1 MSDDT
6 TQQQDATE
14 ATAGEQQAEQQAS
27 QGADDG
33 KGFPEGTPVR
43 DMTPEQQAAYW
54 RHHARKHEDA
64 LKGKTG
70 GRTLDELVDAA
81 RKLKEIEDSQ
91 KSEADKAKEREQA
104 ITTEN
109 ASLKS
114 QVAALR
120 AAVKYQLTE
129 DDVETLMA
137 LPADT
142 VETIAARLANKT
154 PAAPPADGQGV
165 TGGSVHEDSDLSAE
179 EIAAKALAR

>member
-14 ATAGEQQAEQQAS
+14 ATAGEQPAEQQAS

-33 KGFPEGTPVR
+33 KGYPEGTSVR

-64 LKGKTG
+64 LKGQ
-70 GRTLDELVDAA
+70 RA
-81 RKLKEIEDSQ
+81 
-91 KSEADKAKEREQA
+91 EADKAREREQA
-104 ITTEN
+104 ITAEN
-109 ASLKS
+109 ASLK
-114 QVAALR
+114 ARIELLN
-120 AAVKYQLTE
+120 AAVKYQLGE
-129 DDVETLMA
+129 DDLAA
-137 LPADT
+137 LEGVPADK
-142 VETIAARLANKT
+142 VDALAARLANKT